1 MIDGP
6 QHATLARAVMLS
18 GLSQVVFGAPG
29 VFYGYVLQ
37 DRGLDY
43 DARAAG
49 NSDIQGAW
57 RRVQL
62 GYMRWRAAGVER
74 RRPGCTR
81 SGRVKEQRLCACQA
95 LEESHPV
102 KSTNF
107 KIR

>member
-1 MIDGP
+1 MMDGA
-6 QHATLARAVMLS
+6 HYATLAGAVTLFA
-18 GLSQVVFGAPG
+18 LSQVVFEAPG
-29 VFYGYVLQ
+29 VFYGYVLR

-81 SGRVKEQRLCACQA
+81 SGRV
-95 LEESHPV
+95 
-102 KSTNF
+102 
-107 KIR
+107 